1 MKPRRQPYGDKNI
14 CGANIERI
22 RRALGMKQ
30 RELAE
35 QMQIRGVDINLSSL
49 SKIEGQQRAVTDIEL
64 QAIAAILNV
73 EIEELFP

>member
-1 MKPRRQPYGDKNI
+1 MKPRRLPYGDKNI
-14 CGANIERI
+14 CGANIERL
-22 RRALGMKQ
+22 RKARGLKQ

-64 QAIAAILNV
+64 QAIADILRVDIN
-73 EIEELFP
+73 ELFS

>member
-14 CGANIERI
+14 CGANIERL
-22 RRALGMKQ
+22 RKALGMKQ

-49 SKIEGQQRAVTDIEL
+49 SKIEGQQRVVTDIEL
-64 QAIAAILNV
+64 QTIAAILNV
-73 EIEELFP
+73 DIEELFP